1 MTLTGYHL
9 HPSET
14 VLSLRTEFP
23 DFLICELGGGLGKS
37 CFIAIST
44 HGRPELV
51 VAASPEE
58 LRQALTVRATEES
71 CSEEGGGRQ

>member
-23 DFLICELGGGLGKS
+23 DFLICELGEGLGKS

-51 VAASPEE
+51 VAANPEE
-58 LRQALTVRATEES
+58 LRQALTVRPTEES
-71 CSEEGGGRQ
+71 CSEEDGGRK